1 MLQIEPRRGRIEFS
15 RPTGNRDNY
24 PHHFAIDLRD

>member
-1 MLQIEPRRGRIEFS
+1 MSYRSSLGADESSF